1 MDSGEGGGDG
11 GGGEDRDADLS
22 PQALSLPLLTLAVIP
37 EQGSSSPTS
46 AAAPAKEPLTLPQW
60 GEEEEEE
67 EGEGAEGSQDREE
80 TQGGE
85 RKEGGGHLQGNGGC
99 QKRGMKEDDG
109 EGYLLGQEREEEEV
123 YAGVEEASFTGGL
136 PAALSSRDGEEGK
149 EEEEAISNQSQTKSK
164 CSLLPQQ
171 SQHSSSSST
180 AMASGTLDSKITASP
195 KPSLTPSAS
204 PKPSL
209 TPSASPK
216 PSLTP
221 SASLKPSLTP
231 SASPKPSP
239 FLSASPK
246 HFTCPSSALLSETE
260 VKDIKGDQGWISGF
274 PQSFK
279 FQQSALA
286 IPLGGTEPAS
296 TPAEDDGSAGVTHSS
311 IANGDGAKAPEPNDS
326 QLETEVDDEGDKE
339 GEQREAVLKNLNQDL
354 SPNSLTSH
362 MTIMHSRNSCKTLKC
377 PKCNWHYK
385 SQHTLQVHMKE
396 KHPETEGQCVCGGS
410 GGKCVCGGATRGVC
424 GYCSSGKAHPRLAR
438 GETYACGY
446 KPYRCEV
453 CDYATSSKGN
463 LSIHM
468 QSDKHL
474 NNVQSGGHSNGHT
487 SHTAHTHN
495 GSSSNGHAVDEQAY
509 KLPLPVHTPTTQPA
523 KLTAPAHSNS
533 LGKRWRCDVC
543 DYETSIA
550 RNLRIHTTSEKH
562 THNML
567 RLQRGYYLSQCR
579 SLTPQLKH
587 LQNTGGELSLNMG
600 LTSQQVPEQPVT
612 LGSTLT
618 PSPSPSPSPPPIS
631 SLSPTGPLS
640 LDVFQCLVCSC
651 FSSDSLESVEQHL
664 NAPRSLPQSEWC
676 SLVAGGCH
684 CRLCGYTTPL
694 RANFSLHC
702 QTDRHRV
709 RYQLAAHLQ
718 EGGDRGQEGAALI
731 AKGNPVQLRC
741 NLCEYVTSSLEKL
754 RGHSLHS
761 HHEASVRVYRFL
773 QQYDG
778 EVDGGSWLFHCLLC
792 NHSSSSKLQLLKHSQ
807 TPTHQQREGFLQ
819 LQPMGGEELAAI
831 FTIRKSPDG
840 VMGELSEDMEAPS
853 ETTTGPLDQ
862 TKDTSNLGVKQISED
877 TETNGEESEKRD
889 SLPPV
894 KRPSSGC
901 EEMENSLSPKRP
913 RIHQQNE
920 NQQTVQCPLCQV
932 KLPSPH
938 LRQHLTHLHSVA
950 QDCVDKLISAVTPSV
965 EQPEPHELTDPDRE
979 QTATDSLKN
988 NSQKNN
994 KNDSTNGSHTAN
1006 SSHSQENKDMSV
1018 ENTEGDV
1025 AAPKDVTALL
1035 TPPLEDTTA
1044 HPSNGRLAPQ
1054 SPTQVS
1060 PSSLPSSPPN
1070 SPPSDPPPP
1079 SDRHGYR
1086 FRCSRCS
1093 LAFPTEEKL
1102 QRHWQYHAMRA
1113 ATECPLCSRRC
1124 RSQEALQRHMQNTH
1138 SQLENTHGQNTLV
1151 LPHTAPTH
1159 LEQSMSSVQQDISL
1173 SPQVGQEAG
1182 EGEDEEM
1189 EEEEALGIEGKDEQ
1203 REEGKI
1209 EEKDIVAEVDG
1220 GEEDLME
1227 PERGPQVESGSEPS
1241 FSFHVKKGSNPTMDR
1256 YLDPSRPYKCT
1267 ICSESFTQK
1276 TILLVHYNSVSHLH
1290 RARRALQDSGPG
1302 LAAPEAPRGP
1312 DPRPYRCRL
1321 CGVGY
1326 SQSSTL
1332 DIHLRSVLH
1341 QTRARAAQ
1349 NPAPQPPASQAATTR
1364 EESSKNLS
1372 STKRPELLSP
1382 SSSSLLG
1389 PSSVVELTLPGQ
1401 TDKQQAKKKVA
1412 ELLAS
1417 RNHLMLMQQQQ
1428 LAQAQVQAQAQLQ
1441 QHTALLQSQ
1450 LFNSALIQHLPLGPE
1465 SLLKQHFPLA
1475 PDLLSLQQ
1483 QLLLPFYLSGDMKLN
1498 PELTVKSSELSQI
1511 DTANSISTEQR
1522 RGDAMKESPPQIEEE
1537 QTQRQSSNSAVTQP
1551 IVQCEAKVDSR
1562 CSDSSMNQIER
1573 EHSTSSLKEEKE
1585 ETTVPTL
1592 KIEKQKEETDGSPL
1606 NLLGSECPPPRVPY
1620 AAVNGGPLRALLQSY
1635 GYELALQYIQS
1646 RQRHQLKIATQVLP
1660 EGLESS
1666 CVKEMEVCSEEM
1678 RDEFREQQDE
1688 NVEGWKENSQG
1699 EAASGEVE
1707 RLLQQIKET
1716 KQEESANREER
1727 CCEGGEK
1734 CSDCGK
1740 LFSDALVLKSHQEY
1754 IHRLLFPTAVLERFS
1769 REYRLQYDQLYPLTQ
1784 PSSGEMS
1791 ASAAAEQT
1799 AAPEPES
1806 ASEAVKP
1813 LVKTLPPSPGSSLSD
1828 SIPQMSSPATALTPT
1843 APSLSPPLSPIQPQQ
1858 EGPTPSTCAPA
1869 TSQTTSQTKA
1879 IPLTLPNLPMLPLAL
1894 PQLPIPPL
1902 PLPKLPLPPIPFP
1915 MDLPLLSPV
1924 VMQSMALQS
1933 KPRLDSSVNPDL
1945 AKLYQSQLS
1954 PALLAQ
1960 QSQLSPALLARQPQ
1974 LSPALLGQPPQLNPA
1989 LLGQPSQPSPALQ
2002 GQQPQ
2007 GSQALLEQQQGKR
2020 ARTRISEEQLG
2031 VLRQHF
2037 HINSLPSDEE
2047 VNKMSA
2053 MSGLPHKVIK
2063 HWFRNT
2069 LFKERQ
2075 RDKDSPY
2082 NFNNPPTTALDESR
2096 EEVIQ
2101 TQSLTDPPSSVSPGL
2116 PANHSPPPSRA
2127 DPQRGEPHRGR
2138 RSSRTR
2144 FTEQQLE
2151 TLQGVFEATPYP
2163 REEEYDRLSALLSL
2177 PNRVIVVWFQNAR
2190 QRARKHQDRGTED
2203 GVEGKNQP
2211 DSVHGQKGVSYK
2223 NEDDDCGDGQGDRQ
2237 NENSMDLTYE
2247 YYTHPDSPALLDSP
2261 LHRPESEHLPVKDEP
2276 NSVRTKQDDN
2286 TTSAQADKSQ
2296 ALVQPQHVTPDA
2308 NSQSKCKETAEAV
2321 QKLSSPQ
2328 PEPQPERSPERPQP
2342 SSSSSSQKPLAINLS
2357 TSQPSKGHTRHPPSA
2372 PAVEKPAHTP
2382 PNLPSAPEAETSN
2395 PRLPDATPGLS
2406 TETQPQNQLHP
2417 PTQAQFQCSLC
2428 PMSLPSFQLWQE
2440 HQTRHLLAAQ
2450 SQVQFLH
2457 PGFTDRT
2464 MPYMMLHPNHTLMAS
2479 QLLSGALSQMH
2490 PNPAH
2495 SMISHSMQLKNTLSD
2510 HSSNALTSLPQ
2521 SSLSSMKQSSKVT
2534 SEISCE
2540 VPGGGREVEEEQR
2553 RDKRQ
2558 RTTITPEQLEVLYQ
2572 RYSLDSNPTRG
2583 VLESIARDVGLK
2595 RRVVQVWFQNTRAR
2609 ERKGQFR
2616 STGPGTSFSLGLNH
2630 LRCPFCRAL
2639 FKVKSALDAHMR
2651 SRHWAEA
2658 ERAGYNLSLSN
2669 GPTLQM
2675 GNMAVSS
2682 LLDRPGPS
2690 VSSNHILNPAFV
2702 ISNKELLMKPSITSD
2717 SSTTDLNNPEEEEDY
2732 EEDEEEYPCEEGS
2745 SMADQGSLSPEG
2757 SGGPSSE
2764 WGETQ
2769 TQRQHYHHQQQQQQR
2784 QRTQMSHYQVLQL
2797 RDYYRSHR
2805 TPNRHECEA
2814 LGQELALPHRVVQ
2827 VWFQNA
2833 RAKEK
2838 RARSLSSDSAEREQA
2853 ELTAGAGERDRA

>member
-1 MDSGEGGGDG
+1 MDSGEGGGGDG
-11 GGGEDRDADLS
+11 GGGEERDADLS

-37 EQGSSSPTS
+37 KQGSSSHTS
-46 AAAPAKEPLTLPQW
+46 AAAPAKEPLTLPQRD
-60 GEEEEEE
+60 EE
-67 EGEGAEGSQDREE
+67 EGAEGSQAREE
-80 TQGGE
+80 TRGGE
-85 RKEGGGHLQGNGGC
+85 GKEGGGHLQGNRGC
-99 QKRGMKEDDG
+99 QKQGMKEDDG
-109 EGYLLGQEREEEEV
+109 EGYLLGQGKEEEEV
-123 YAGVEEASFTGGL
+123 YAGVGEASFTGGL
-136 PAALSSRDGEEGK
+136 PAALSSSDGEEK

-195 KPSLTPSAS
+195 KPSPTPS
-204 PKPSL
+204 
-209 TPSASPK
+209 T
-216 PSLTP
+216 
-221 SASLKPSLTP
+221 
-231 SASPKPSP
+231 
-239 FLSASPK
+239 SPK
-246 HFTCPSSALLSETE
+246 HFTCPSSSSALLSETE
-260 VKDIKGDQGWISGF
+260 VKDIKGDRGWISGF

-279 FQQSALA
+279 SQQSALA
-286 IPLGGTEPAS
+286 FPLAGTEPAC
-296 TPAEDDGSAGVTHSS
+296 TPAEDDGSAGVPHSS
-311 IANGDGAKAPEPNDS
+311 ITNGDGAKAPEPNDS
-326 QLETEVDDEGDKE
+326 QLETEVDDERDKE
-339 GEQREAVLKNLNQDL
+339 GEQKEAVLKNLNQDL

-396 KHPETEGQCVCGGS
+396 KHPETGGQCVCGGS

-474 NNVQSGGHSNGHT
+474 NNVQNGGHSNGHIHT
-487 SHTAHTHN
+487 SHTAHAHN
-495 GSSSNGHAVDEQAY
+495 GSSSNGHTVDEQAY
-509 KLPLPVHTPTTQPA
+509 KLPLPIHTPTTQPA
-523 KLTAPAHSNS
+523 KLTPPAHTHS

-567 RLQRGYYLSQCR
+567 RLQRGYYLSHCR

-587 LQNTGGELSLNMG
+587 LQNAGGELSLNMR
-600 LTSQQVPEQPVT
+600 LTSQVPEQPGT

-618 PSPSPSPSPPPIS
+618 PSPSPSPSPPPVP

-640 LDVFQCLVCSC
+640 LGVFQCLVCSC

-702 QTDRHRV
+702 QTDRHRT

-741 NLCEYVTSSLEKL
+741 NLCDYVTSSLEKL
-754 RGHSLHS
+754 RGHSLNS

-807 TPTHQQREGFLQ
+807 TPTHQQREGLLQ

-840 VMGELSEDMEAPS
+840 VTGEFSEDMETSS
-853 ETTTGPLDQ
+853 EITTGPLDQ
-862 TKDTSNLGVKQISED
+862 TKDTSNLGVKQISEE
-877 TETNGEESEKRD
+877 TEETSGEEKEKRD

-920 NQQTVQCPLCQV
+920 NQQTVHCPLCQV
-932 KLPSPH
+932 KLPYTH

-950 QDCVDKLISAVTPSV
+950 QDCVDKLISTVTPSM
-965 EQPEPHELTDPDRE
+965 EQPEPHHETE
-979 QTATDSLKN
+979 QQTETDSHTDNSHKN
-988 NSQKNN
+988 KNN
-994 KNDSTNGSHTAN
+994 KNNNTNGSHPADSLATID
-1006 SSHSQENKDMSV
+1006 SQKNKGMSE

-1035 TPPLEDTTA
+1035 TPPLEDTTT

-1054 SPTQVS
+1054 SPTQI
-1060 PSSLPSSPPN
+1060 PPSSPPT

-1093 LAFPTEEKL
+1093 LAFPTQEKL
-1102 QRHWQYHAMRA
+1102 QLHWQYHAMRA

-1138 SQLENTHGQNTLV
+1138 SQLEHTQGQNTLL
-1151 LPHTAPTH
+1151 LPHTIQTN
-1159 LEQSMSSVQQDISL
+1159 LDQSLSSVQQDISL

-1189 EEEEALGIEGKDEQ
+1189 EEEEALGIEEKEEQ

-1209 EEKDIVAEVDG
+1209 EEKDMVGEVDG
-1220 GEEDLME
+1220 VEEDLME
-1227 PERGPQVESGSEPS
+1227 PERGPQEETGSEPS
-1241 FSFHVKKGSNPTMDR
+1241 SSFHVKKGSNPTMDR

-1349 NPAPQPPASQAATTR
+1349 NPAPQTPASSIAAPVSTPTISTQAATTR
-1364 EESSKNLS
+1364 EETSKSLTF
-1372 STKRPELLSP
+1372 TKRPDLVSP
-1382 SSSSLLG
+1382 STYSLLG
-1389 PSSVVELTLPGQ
+1389 PSSVAEAQPTLPGQ
-1401 TDKQQAKKKVA
+1401 ADSQQAKRRVA
-1412 ELLAS
+1412 ELIAS
-1417 RNHLMLMQQQQ
+1417 RNQLMLMQQQQ
-1428 LAQAQVQAQAQLQ
+1428 LAQAQAQAQGQLQ

-1450 LFNSALIQHLPLGPE
+1450 LFNPALLQHLPLGPE
-1465 SLLKQHFPLA
+1465 NLLKQHFSLA
-1475 PDLLSLQQ
+1475 PDNLLSLQQ

-1498 PELTVKSSELSQI
+1498 PELTVRSPELSQL
-1511 DTANSISTEQR
+1511 DSAYSISTEHLKIEATR
-1522 RGDAMKESPPQIEEE
+1522 ESPPQIEKEH
-1537 QTQRQSSNSAVTQP
+1537 TQRHSSNSAVTQP
-1551 IVQCEAKVDSR
+1551 NDHVQCEAKVEAG
-1562 CSDSSMNQIER
+1562 CSGSSMNQTER

-1585 ETTVPTL
+1585 ETTVPIVKT
-1592 KIEKQKEETDGSPL
+1592 EKQKEETDGSSL
-1606 NLLGSECPPPRVPY
+1606 NLVGLECPPPRVPY
-1620 AAVNGGPLRALLQSY
+1620 AAVNGEPLRALLQSY
-1635 GYELALQYIQS
+1635 GHELALQYIQS
-1646 RQRHQLKIATQVLP
+1646 RQRHQLKIATQMTP
-1660 EGLESS
+1660 EGQGSS
-1666 CVKEMEVCSEEM
+1666 GIREMGLCSEEE
-1678 RDEFREQQDE
+1678 RDGFRELQD
-1688 NVEGWKENSQG
+1688 GK
-1699 EAASGEVE
+1699 VE
-1707 RLLQQIKET
+1707 RLKEENRQGEGEVNGDMERGLQEK
-1716 KQEESANREER
+1716 KQNKHEESANREKG
-1727 CCEGGEK
+1727 CCRGGEK
-1734 CSDCGK
+1734 CRDCGK
-1740 LFSDALVLKSHQEY
+1740 FFSDALILKSHQEY
-1754 IHRLLFPTAVLERFS
+1754 IHRLLFPTTALDRFS
-1769 REYRLQYDQLYPLTQ
+1769 REYRLQYDRVYPLTQ
-1784 PSSGEMS
+1784 PKSGETS
-1791 ASAAAEQT
+1791 TAATQAADPAPELEP
-1799 AAPEPES
+1799 APEP
-1806 ASEAVKP
+1806 VKTQ
-1813 LVKTLPPSPGSSLSD
+1813 VKTLPPSPVPSD
-1828 SIPQMSSPATALTPT
+1828 SDPITKMSASTTDLTPT
-1843 APSLSPPLSPIQPQQ
+1843 VPALSPPSPSQPQIFPQQ
-1858 EGPTPSTCAPA
+1858 EGPTSSTSASA
-1869 TSQTTSQTKA
+1869 TSQTTSQAKA
-1879 IPLTLPNLPMLPLAL
+1879 ITLSLPKLPMLPLSL

-1902 PLPKLPLPPIPFP
+1902 SLPKLPLPPISFP
-1915 MDLPLLSPV
+1915 MELPLLSPV
-1924 VMQSMALQS
+1924 MMQSVALQS
-1933 KPRLDSSVNPDL
+1933 QPWLESAVTSDL

-1954 PALLAQ
+1954 PALLGQ
-1960 QSQLSPALLARQPQ
+1960 QPQLSPALLAQQPQ
-1974 LSPALLGQPPQLNPA
+1974 LSPALLGQP
-1989 LLGQPSQPSPALQ
+1989 SQPSPVLL

-2007 GSQALLEQQQGKR
+2007 GSPTLLEQQQSKR
-2020 ARTRISEEQLG
+2020 ARTRISEEQLS

-2037 HINSLPSDEE
+2037 DINSLPSDEE

-2053 MSGLPHKVIK
+2053 LSGLPHKVIK

-2082 NFNNPPTTALDESR
+2082 NFNNPPTTALEESR
-2096 EEVIQ
+2096 EEVAQ
-2101 TQSLTDPPSSVSPGL
+2101 TQLLTDAPSSLSPGL
-2116 PANHSPPPSRA
+2116 PANHSPQPQRA
-2127 DPQRGEPHRGR
+2127 GLLRGEPHRGR

-2151 TLQGVFEATPYP
+2151 SLQGVFEATPYP

-2190 QRARKHQDRGTED
+2190 QRARKHQDRGMED
-2203 GVEGKNQP
+2203 GVEGKNQL
-2211 DSVHGQKGVSYK
+2211 DSIQRQRNGHYK
-2223 NEDDDCGDGQGDRQ
+2223 NDDDDNEDDDCGDEGQSDRQ

-2247 YYTHPDSPALLDSP
+2247 YYTHPDSPVLDSP
-2261 LHRPESEHLPVKDEP
+2261 PHWTENEHVPLKGEP
-2276 NSVRTKQDDN
+2276 NSVSKKQEDGE
-2286 TTSAQADKSQ
+2286 TSAQANKCQ
-2296 ALVQPQHVTPDA
+2296 ALVQTQNGIPDSD
-2308 NSQSKCKETAEAV
+2308 SQSKETVEAM
-2321 QKLSSPQ
+2321 QILSSPQ
-2328 PEPQPERSPERPQP
+2328 PEPQLQPKRSPEKPQP
-2342 SSSSSSQKPLAINLS
+2342 SSSSSSQKTVATTLS
-2357 TSQPSKGHTRHPPSA
+2357 TSQSSQGHTHSPPSA
-2372 PAVEKPAHTP
+2372 SAEEKLHTPHTHTP
-2382 PNLPSAPEAETSN
+2382 PNLPSAPESETSH
-2395 PRLPDATPGLS
+2395 PLLPDATSGLS
-2406 TETQPQNQLHP
+2406 TETQLQNQLQP
-2417 PTQAQFQCSLC
+2417 QTQAQFQCSLC

-2440 HQTRHLLAAQ
+2440 HQTRHLLATQ
-2450 SQVQFLH
+2450 SQVQLLH
-2457 PGFTDRT
+2457 SGFTERT

-2479 QLLSGALSQMH
+2479 QLLSGAMSQMH
-2490 PNPAH
+2490 PTPTH
-2495 SMISHSMQLKNTLSD
+2495 PMIPHINSIQLKNTLSD
-2510 HSSNALTSLPQ
+2510 HTSNTLTSLSQ
-2521 SSLSSMKQSSKVT
+2521 SSLSSLKQSSKLM
-2534 SEISCE
+2534 SETSCE
-2540 VPGGGREVEEEQR
+2540 APGGGREVEDEHR

-2616 STGPGTSFSLGLNH
+2616 SMGPGTSFSLGLNH

-2658 ERAGYNLSLSN
+2658 ERAGYNLSMSN
-2669 GPTLQM
+2669 GSNGQM
-2675 GNMAVSS
+2675 GHMVMSS
-2682 LLDRPGPS
+2682 LMDRPGPS
-2690 VSSNHILNPAFV
+2690 VSSNPIPTLSPGFV
-2702 ISNKELLMKPSITSD
+2702 ISNKELLVKPSITSD
-2717 SSTTDLNNPEEEEDY
+2717 SSATDLNNPEEEEDY
-2732 EEDEEEYPCEEGS
+2732 EEEEEEYPCEEGS
-2745 SMADQGSLSPEG
+2745 TMADQVSLSPEG

-2769 TQRQHYHHQQQQQQR
+2769 TQRQHHHHQHHHHQQQQR
-2784 QRTQMSHYQVLQL
+2784 QRTQMSHFQVLQL
-2797 RDYYRSHR
+2797 RDFYRSHR
-2805 TPNRHECEA
+2805 TPNRQECEA
-2814 LGQELALPHRVVQ
+2814 LGQELGLPHRVVQ

-2853 ELTAGAGERDRA
+2853 ELTTGAGERDRA